1 MSNQKKN
8 NLFDMGASFN
18 DGWSS
23 DNHQKSSKTS
33 HSIKAQNQHQ
43 LHLRF
48 EKRKGKPTTLVGL
61 FYYGEASL
69 KELHKKI
76 KKSLAC
82 GGSIE
87 RDEIMGGDYLVFQG
101 DHREKVKALF
111 EKSSWRFK
119 K

>member
-8 NLFDMGASFN
+8 NLFEMGTSFQ
-18 DGWSS
+18 DGWNS
-23 DNHQKSSKTS
+23 DNHNSKSKTT
-33 HSIKAQNQHQ
+33 HIIKPQNQHQ

-61 FYYGEASL
+61 FYYGEPTL
-69 KELHKKI
+69 KELHNKI
-76 KKSLAC
+76 KKKLAC

-87 RDEIMGGDYLVFQG
+87 RDETLGGDYLLFQG
-101 DHREKVKALF
+101 DHREKIRPFF
-111 EKSSWRFK
+111 ENLDWKFK

>member
-8 NLFDMGASFN
+8 NLFEMGSSFN
-18 DGWSS
+18 DSWNS
-23 DNHQKSSKTS
+23 DNQKSKPKVSQTVKP
-33 HSIKAQNQHQ
+33 QNQHQ
-43 LHLRF
+43 LHIKF

-61 FYYGEASL
+61 FCYGEPSL

-82 GGSIE
+82 GGSLE
-87 RDEIMGGDYLVFQG
+87 KDETLGGYYLLFQG
-101 DHREKVKALF
+101 DHREKIKPFF
-111 EKSSWRFK
+111 EKLDWRFK